1 MGKGRQESFGLCSCG
16 TNLISY
22 WINGVRK
29 GEK

>member
-22 WINGVRK
+22 WINGVGKER
-29 GEK
+29 